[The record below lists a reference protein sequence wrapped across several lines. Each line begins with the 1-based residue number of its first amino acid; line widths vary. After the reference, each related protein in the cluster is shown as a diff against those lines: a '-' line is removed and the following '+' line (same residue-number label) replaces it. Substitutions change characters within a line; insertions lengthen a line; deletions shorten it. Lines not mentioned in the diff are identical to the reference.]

1 MLYLIASFLISFLV
15 CLLLIRLRPQ
25 KFRDFSEG
33 EQKFHTWEAIRTGGV
48 ALYMALLVS
57 AVAFYV
63 GNKNFAK
70 DTFLLLFVSLPVFMG
85 GIWEDVTK
93 KVNPTQRLVF
103 AFLSGVLAGLFLN
116 AHLTR
121 VDVPVIDWFLSNS
134 FLMSLLFTS
143 FALSGVSNAI
153 NIIDGFNGLASGVG
167 IIIFLSYAY
176 VSFLLGDQFLL
187 YLSLTYAS
195 ALVGFLLWNF
205 PFGLIFLGDGGA
217 YLTGFLAGVIGV
229 LIVSSHPEV
238 SAWFPLT
245 LLFYPVWETLF
256 SMFRRKFLHGYDST
270 VADTK
275 HFHSLI
281 YKRLIKATFRSSVP
295 PQLKNSLTSPYLWFM
310 QILCTIPAILFWNN
324 TPVLVLT
331 CISFAIFYTWLYFRI
346 VRFKTPKIMMVGKV
360 IGRCL
365 E

>member
-1 MLYLIASFLISFLV
+1 MIYLITSFLISFLA
-15 CLLLIRLRPQ
+15 CLCLIKWHPK
-25 KFRDFSEG
+25 KFGDIREG
-33 EQKFHTWEAIRTGGV
+33 DQKFHTWESVRTGGL
-48 ALYMALLVS
+48 ALYTALVVS
-57 AVAFYV
+57 LIAFYT
-63 GNKNFAK
+63 GNKDFTK
-70 DTFLLLFVSLPVFMG
+70 EFFLLLLVSLPVFMG
-85 GIWEDVTK
+85 GLLEDITK
-93 KVNPTQRLVF
+93 KVNPKQRLIF
-103 AFLSGVLAGLFLN
+103 AFSSGLLAGLLLN
-116 AHLTR
+116 AHLNR
-121 VDVPVIDWFLSNS
+121 VDVLIFDWFLSNS
-134 FLMSLLFTS
+134 FLISLLFTS
-143 FALSGVSNAI
+143 FALAGVSNAI

-167 IIIFLSYAY
+167 IIVFLSYAY
-176 VSFLLGDQFLL
+176 VSFILNDQFLL
-187 YLSLTYAS
+187 YLSLVYTS
-195 ALVGFLLWNF
+195 ALVGFFLWNF

-217 YLTGFLAGVIGV
+217 YLTGFLAGLVGV
-229 LIVSSHPEV
+229 LMVNRHPEV
-238 SAWFPLT
+238 PAWFPLT
-245 LLFYPVWETLF
+245 LMFYPVWETLF